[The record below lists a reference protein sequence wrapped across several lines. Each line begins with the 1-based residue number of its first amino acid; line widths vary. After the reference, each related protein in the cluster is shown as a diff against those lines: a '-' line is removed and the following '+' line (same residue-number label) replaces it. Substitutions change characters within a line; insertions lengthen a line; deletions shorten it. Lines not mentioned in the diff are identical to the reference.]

1 MKLSVSLSG
10 EDVGFL
16 DAYAQDHGIGSRSA
30 TLQRA
35 VQLLRDVQLEQA
47 YADAWDEWE
56 RSGDADAWAP
66 STADGLDR

>member
-10 EDVGFL
+10 EDVEFL
-16 DAYAQDHGIGSRSA
+16 DAYAKDHGIGSRSA

-66 STADGLDR
+66 ATADGLDR

>member
-10 EDVGFL
+10 EDVEFL

-56 RSGDADAWAP
+56 REGEAAAWENVA
-66 STADGLDR
+66 SDGLDR